1 MRTAAASP
9 SAFVP
14 LAPICFLALTSCAQ
28 ASVNRTAVDVLYSVI
43 LAGASTSSR
52 PAPSPRPG
60 GGTSTSTS
68 RTSASAPRVLATAE
82 DYIGVPYKWGG
93 TSPNTGFDCS
103 GYVQYVYAKQGVRLP
118 RTSREQASA
127 GQKVTARVSSLRQGD
142 LMLFAE
148 RSTISHVAIYAGG
161 GRIIHSSSSGGGV
174 RYDDLSTRRGQWFA
188 QNMVA
193 ARRLT
198 ADGRSLVQA
207 LDLLSRPNMP
217 FDPPDHAPRVPH
229 D

>member
-1 MRTAAASP
+1 MRTAVASP
-9 SAFVP
+9 SVFVP

-28 ASVNRTAVDVLYSVI
+28 ASVNRTAADVLYSVI
-43 LAGASTSSR
+43 LSGTAASSR
-52 PAPSPRPG
+52 PVPSPRPRG
-60 GGTSTSTS
+60 GSSTSTT
-68 RTSASAPRVLATAE
+68 RTKASAPRVIATAE

-118 RTSREQASA
+118 RTSREQAGA
-127 GQKVTARVSSLRQGD
+127 GQQIAARVATLRQGD

-148 RSTISHVAIYAGG
+148 KSTISHVAIYAGG

-174 RYDDLSTRRGQWFA
+174 RYDELSTRRGQWFVEH
-188 QNMVA
+188 MVA

-207 LDLLSRPNMP
+207 LDLLTRPGLP
-217 FDPPDHAPRVPH
+217 FDPPDHAPQVPH